1 MDDLQRT
8 GLIQMGWKIH
18 AAVEDS
24 YRRHPATRG
33 SEGGNDDWL
42 DKQRLLLADMAVH
55 LLQTAIKPGSLE
67 LDKLRDNLH
76 AILTISDQFLP
87 HAGLKAA
94 REKLYLD
101 RMLQADSGPE
111 IRE

>member
-1 MDDLQRT
+1 MPPSKTAIGAIPRP
-8 GLIQMGWKIH
+8 G
-18 AAVEDS
+18 
-24 YRRHPATRG
+24 G

-101 RMLQADSGPE
+101 RMLQADSGSE
-111 IRE
+111 VRE